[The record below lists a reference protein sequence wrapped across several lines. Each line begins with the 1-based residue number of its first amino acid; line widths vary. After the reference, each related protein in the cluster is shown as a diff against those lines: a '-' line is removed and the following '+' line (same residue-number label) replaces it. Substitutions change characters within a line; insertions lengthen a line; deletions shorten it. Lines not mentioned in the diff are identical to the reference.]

1 MKILIKN
8 GRIIDPAAG
17 IDKKSDLLIENGK
30 IVKIAA
36 SLKEEAAEVID
47 AAGKLVVP
55 GLIDMHTHLRE
66 PGREDTETIET
77 GLRAAVKGGF
87 TAVCPMPNTEPP
99 CDNQAQ
105 VNFLKEKAN
114 QVGLAKVWPIG
125 SITRGRKGKALSDMT
140 DLKEAGVMAV
150 SDDGDSV
157 ENAELMRR
165 ALEYASML
173 DLLVISHCED
183 KQLAGEGVMHEGY
196 WSTVLG
202 LSPIPSASESL
213 IVERDIRLAALTG
226 ARLHIAHVSTE
237 ESVNAIRQAKKEGL
251 AVTAEVTPHHI
262 TLKDEDLKTY
272 DTNLKINPPLR
283 SASDIKALKE
293 GLKDGTIDVI
303 ATDHAP
309 HLVNEK
315 EKEFDYA
322 PFGMIGLE
330 TALSLAAA
338 LIDEGV
344 LDWKTLIEKM
354 SVNPGKIL
362 QIPGGTLVEGACAD
376 VTVIDPE
383 REWVYTKER
392 VESRSQNSPF
402 LGWKLKAQVTDVI
415 VGGKI
420 VLREGELT

>member
-8 GRIIDPAAG
+8 GRIIDPEAG
-17 IDKKSDLLIENGK
+17 IDQKGDLLIENGK
-30 IVKIAA
+30 IAKIAA
-36 SLKEEAAEVID
+36 SIKEEKAEVID

-66 PGREDTETIET
+66 PGREDKETIKT

-105 VNFLKEKAN
+105 VKFLKEKAE
-114 QVGLAKVWPIG
+114 QCGLAKIWPIG
-125 SITRGRKGKALSDMT
+125 SITRGRQGKAISDMT
-140 DLKEAGVMAV
+140 DLKEAGARAV

-157 ENAELMRR
+157 EDAELMRR

-183 KQLAGEGVMHEGY
+183 KKLAGEGVMHEGY

-202 LSPIPSASESL
+202 MSPIPSVSESL
-213 IVERDIRLAALTG
+213 IVERDIRLAALAG

-237 ESVNAIRQAKKEGL
+237 ESVNAIRQAKKEGIT
-251 AVTAEVTPHHI
+251 VTAEVTPHHI

-272 DTNLKINPPLR
+272 DTNLKVNPPLR
-283 SASDIKALKE
+283 SVSDIKALKE

-330 TALSLAAA
+330 TALSLSAA

-354 SVNPGKIL
+354 SVTPGKIL
-362 QIPGGTLVEGACAD
+362 QVPGGTLAEGACAD
-376 VTVIDPE
+376 VTIIDPDK
-383 REWVYTKER
+383 EWVYTKESI
-392 VESRSQNSPF
+392 ESRSQNSPF

-420 VLREGELT
+420 VLREGEIT